1 MIKPIISKLTER
13 NGGRRSGH
21 NARVCQATPITTTVS
36 ACVVKD
42 VRVGVGFVMIAVFT
56 KGVTSTI
63 SAAKKGFTVPIV
75 SRHFFIPSIVMDLA
89 VIPNAWAEIFGANKR

>member
-1 MIKPIISKLTER
+1 MIQMMKPLISTAKER
-13 NGGRRSGH
+13 GDAVWQVIPVMTIVR
-21 NARVCQATPITTTVS
+21 

-42 VRVGVGFVMIAVFT
+42 VRVGPLSVGIAVFT
-56 KGVTSTI
+56 EGVTSTI
-63 SAAKKGFTVPIV
+63 SAAKKGFSALTV